1 MPLSEEDWI
10 LHIMSSDVY
19 SKISLDEV
27 DGRTQNQDQSVPT
40 LKALGYELRARG
52 DPRPHEL
59 RFNYFYYDEG
69 QAVPRHTQREQEEL
83 FFIVDGRCRFEV
95 DGEEFE
101 GEAGEC
107 IVVDAGPW
115 RQITA
120 LEPSEIFA
128 VGAPNVRDDAVF
140 EDETVFD

>member
-1 MPLSEEDWI
+1 
-10 LHIMSSDVY
+10 MSSDTY
-19 SKISLDEV
+19 SKINLDEAER
-27 DGRTQNQDQSVPT
+27 RTQNSTVPSV
-40 LKALGYELRARG
+40 KALGYELRDRG
-52 DPRPHEL
+52 DQRPREM
-59 RFNYFYYDEG
+59 RFNYFYYEEG
-69 QAVPRHTQREQEEL
+69 QAVPRHVQREQEEL
-83 FFIVDGRCRFEV
+83 FFVVDGRCRVEV

-101 GEAGEC
+101 ARSGDF
-107 IVVDAGPW
+107 IVIDAGPW